1 MKKVKPLKQSH
12 TANTK
17 YGMGD
22 NYGTGI
28 RQKVGRIRDDYS
40 IGNSNLS
47 KKKIGTPPKSVV

>member
-1 MKKVKPLKQSH
+1 MKNKPLKQAH

-17 YGMGD
+17 FGMGD

-40 IGNSNLS
+40 PGKTNLS
-47 KKKIGTPPKSVV
+47 NKKIGTPPKSVV

>member
-1 MKKVKPLKQSH
+1 MKNKPLKQAH

-17 YGMGD
+17 FGMGD

-40 IGNSNLS
+40 VEKSVISN
-47 KKKIGTPPKSVV
+47 KKLGTPPKSVV